1 MKSVTALSVMLQGS
15 RVGELLAIPRQGLFF
30 SYDPGWLAN
39 GFNLAPFHMD
49 FSVNPQRAADPLLFD
64 GLHGAFSDSLPDG
77 WGLLLMDRFFRSELG
92 VERHGIGPLD
102 RLAYMGNRSMGALE
116 YVPMFETVETEQE
129 LDLAALY
136 AASQTIL
143 SGSAGEVI
151 TSLRLAGGSPG
162 GARPKAVIGLSA
174 DTRRAVSSF
183 GEMPEGYK
191 HWLIKFR
198 SEDEHRDSGAIE
210 QAYALMARK
219 AGVEISESK
228 LFQVE
233 TTKGVEQFFA
243 TKRFDRESGS
253 KRHMLSAAAILY
265 ADFRA
270 PSLDYSELLRATL
283 AMTRDAAQV
292 EKMARLMVFNAL
304 AHNRDDHAKNFSFF
318 GGQDGWKMA
327 PAYDLTFSSTGGRG
341 NEHTTAFA
349 GVGKPTRKALN
360 EVCKP
365 FSFLEPE
372 LYIEQTLDAFS
383 DWSICC
389 AELGVDSEQSQKL
402 LTVLEAVWTA
412 L

>member
-1 MKSVTALSVMLQGS
+1 MKSVKALSVMLQES
-15 RVGELLAIPRQGLFF
+15 RVGELVAIPRQGLFF
-30 SYDPGWLAN
+30 SYDPGWLAK

-49 FSVNPQRAADPLLFD
+49 FSINPQKAADVALFD

-77 WGLLLMDRFFRSELG
+77 WGLLLMDRFFRSQFG
-92 VERHGIGPLD
+92 VERHAIGPLD

-116 YVPMFETVETEQE
+116 YVPKFETVEADED

-136 AASQTIL
+136 EASQTIL
-143 SGSAGEVI
+143 SGSTDEVI

-162 GARPKAVIGLSA
+162 GARPKAVIGLSP
-174 DTRRAVSSF
+174 DKSRAVSSF
-183 GEMPEGYK
+183 GEMPKGYE

-198 SEDEHRDSGAIE
+198 CEEEHRDSGAIE
-210 QAYALMARK
+210 QAYALVARR

-233 TTKGVEQFFA
+233 TVRGTEQFFA
-243 TKRFDRESGS
+243 TKRFDREASS
-253 KRHMLSAAAILY
+253 KRHMLTAAAILY
-265 ADFRA
+265 ADFRT
-270 PSLDYSELLRATL
+270 PSLDYSDLLRATW
-283 AMTRDAAQV
+283 AMTRDATEV

-318 GGQDGWKMA
+318 GGQEGWKMA
-327 PAYDLTFSSTGGRG
+327 PAYDLTFSSTGGHG

-349 GVGKPTRKALN
+349 GRGKPSRKVLM
-360 EVCKP
+360 EVCRP

-372 LYIEQTLDAFS
+372 SYIEQTLDAFS
-383 DWSICC
+383 DWSTCC
-389 AELGVDSEQSQKL
+389 ADLGIDKAQSQEL
-402 LTVLEAVWTA
+402 LAVLESVWQT

>member
-1 MKSVTALSVMLQGS
+1 MKSVKALSVMLQES
-15 RVGELLAIPRQGLFF
+15 RVGELVAISRQGLFF
-30 SYDPGWLAN
+30 SYDPGWLAK

-49 FSVNPQRAADPLLFD
+49 FSITPQKAADALLFD

-77 WGLLLMDRFFRSELG
+77 WGLLLMDRFFRSQLG
-92 VERHGIGPLD
+92 IERHAIGPLD

-116 YVPMFETVETEQE
+116 YVPMFETVDTDED

-136 AASQTIL
+136 EASQTIL
-143 SGSAGEVI
+143 SGSADEVI

-162 GARPKAVIGLSA
+162 GARPKAVIGLSP
-174 DTRRAVSSF
+174 DKYRAVSSF
-183 GEMPEGYK
+183 GEMPKGYE

-198 SEDEHRDSGAIE
+198 CEEEHRDSGAIE
-210 QAYALMARK
+210 QAYALMAHR

-243 TKRFDRESGS
+243 TKRFDREAGS
-253 KRHMLSAAAILY
+253 KRHMLTAAAILY

-270 PSLDYSELLRATL
+270 PSLDYSDLLRATWT
-283 AMTRDAAQV
+283 MTKDATEV

-304 AHNRDDHAKNFSFF
+304 AHNHDDHAKNFSFF
-318 GGQDGWKMA
+318 GGKDGWKMA
-327 PAYDLTFSSTGGRG
+327 PAYDLTFSSTAGRG

-349 GVGKPTRKALN
+349 GKGIPTRKALI
-360 EVCKP
+360 EVCKT

-372 LYIEQTLDAFS
+372 RYIEQTLDAFS
-383 DWSICC
+383 GWVICC
-389 AELGVDSEQSQKL
+389 DD
-402 LTVLEAVWTA
+402 LEIDKAASKKMLTA
-412 L
+412 LESVWQAL

>member
-1 MKSVTALSVMLQGS
+1 MKSVKALSVMLQES
-15 RVGELLAIPRQGLFF
+15 RVGELVAIPRQGLFF
-30 SYDPGWLAN
+30 SYDPGWLAK

-49 FSVNPQRAADPLLFD
+49 FSISPQKAADVALFD

-77 WGLLLMDRFFRSELG
+77 WGLLLMDRFFRSQLG
-92 VERHGIGPLD
+92 VERHAIGPLD

-116 YVPMFETVETEQE
+116 YVPMFEAVDADDE

-136 AASQTIL
+136 EASQIIL
-143 SGSAGEVI
+143 SGSPDEVI

-162 GARPKAVIGLSA
+162 GARPKAVIGLSP
-174 DTRRAVSSF
+174 DLRRAVSSF
-183 GEMPEGYK
+183 GQMPKGYE

-198 SEDEHRDSGAIE
+198 SEEEHRDSGAIE
-210 QAYALMARK
+210 QAYALMARR
-219 AGVEISESK
+219 AGVEMSESQ

-233 TTKGVEQFFA
+233 TAKGTEQFFA
-243 TKRFDRESGS
+243 TKRFDREPGF
-253 KRHMLSAAAILY
+253 KRHMLTAAAILY
-265 ADFRA
+265 ADFRT
-270 PSLDYSELLRATL
+270 PSLDYSDLLRATW
-283 AMTRDAAQV
+283 AMARDATEV

-318 GGQDGWKMA
+318 GGPQGWKMA

-349 GVGKPTRKALN
+349 GRGKPSRKALI
-360 EVCKP
+360 EVCRP

-372 LYIEQTLDAFS
+372 SYIEQTLDAFS
-383 DWSICC
+383 EWGNCC
-389 AELGVDSEQSQKL
+389 ADLGVDKTQSQKL
-402 LTVLEAVWTA
+402 LTVLESVWQS

>member
-1 MKSVTALSVMLQGS
+1 MKSVKALSVMFQES
-15 RVGELLAIPRQGLFF
+15 RVGELVAIPRQGLFF
-30 SYDPGWLAN
+30 SYDPGWLAK
-39 GFNLAPFHMD
+39 GFNLAPFHLE
-49 FSVNPQRAADPLLFD
+49 FSINPQKAADVGLFD

-77 WGLLLMDRFFRSELG
+77 WGLLLMDRFFRSQLG
-92 VERHGIGPLD
+92 VERHAISPLD

-116 YVPMFETVETEQE
+116 YVPMFETIEADED

-136 AASQTIL
+136 EASQIIL
-143 SGSAGEVI
+143 SGSADEVI

-162 GARPKAVIGLSA
+162 GARPKAVIGLSP
-174 DTRRAVSSF
+174 DLRRAVSSF
-183 GEMPEGYK
+183 GRMPEGYE

-198 SEDEHRDSGAIE
+198 SEEEHRDSGAIE
-210 QAYALMARK
+210 QAYALVARR
-219 AGVEISESK
+219 AGIEISESK

-233 TTKGVEQFFA
+233 TARGTEQFFA
-243 TKRFDRESGS
+243 TKRFDREAGF
-253 KRHMLSAAAILY
+253 KRHMLTAAAILY

-270 PSLDYSELLRATL
+270 PSLDYSDLLRATW
-283 AMTRDAAQV
+283 AMTRDAIEV

-318 GGQDGWKMA
+318 GGSDGWKMA

-349 GVGKPTRKALN
+349 GRGKPTRKALT

-372 LYIEQTLDAFS
+372 RYIEQTLDAFS
-383 DWSICC
+383 GWHLCC
-389 AELGVDSEQSQKL
+389 ADLEINNEQSHKL
-402 LTVLEAVWTA
+402 QTVLESVWQT

>member
-1 MKSVTALSVMLQGS
+1 MKPVKALSVMLQES
-15 RVGELLAIPRQGLFF
+15 RVGELVAIPRQGLFF
-30 SYDPGWLAN
+30 SYDPGWLAK
-39 GFNLAPFHMD
+39 GFNLAPFHME
-49 FSVNPQRAADPLLFD
+49 FSINPQKAADTALFD

-77 WGLLLMDRFFRSELG
+77 WGLLLMDRFFRSRLG
-92 VERHGIGPLD
+92 VERHAIGPLD

-116 YVPMFETVETEQE
+116 YVPMFETVEADQE

-136 AASQTIL
+136 EASQTLL
-143 SGSAGEVI
+143 SGSTDEVI

-162 GARPKAVIGLSA
+162 GARPKAVIGLSP
-174 DTRRAVSSF
+174 DTLRAVSSF
-183 GEMPEGYK
+183 GEMPEGYE

-198 SEDEHRDSGAIE
+198 CEEEHRDSGAIE
-210 QAYALMARK
+210 QAYAQMARG
-219 AGVEISESK
+219 AGIEISESK

-233 TTKGVEQFFA
+233 TARGAEQFFA
-243 TKRFDRESGS
+243 TKRFDREAGS
-253 KRHMLSAAAILY
+253 KHHMLTAAAILY

-270 PSLDYSELLRATL
+270 PSLDYSDLLRATW
-283 AMTRDAAQV
+283 AMTRDATEV

-318 GGQDGWKMA
+318 GSKDGWKMA

-349 GVGKPTRKALN
+349 GRGNPSRKALI

-372 LYIEQTLDAFS
+372 RYIEQTLDAFS
-383 DWSICC
+383 GWHLCC
-389 AELGVDSEQSQKL
+389 ADLGVDRAQSRKL
-402 LTVLEAVWTA
+402 ISALESVWQS

>member
-1 MKSVTALSVMLQGS
+1 MKSVTALSAMLQGS
-15 RVGELLAIPRQGLFF
+15 RVGELIAIPRQGLFF
-30 SYDPGWLAN
+30 SYDPVWLAK

-49 FSVNPQRAADPLLFD
+49 FSINPQRAADPLLFD

-92 VERHGIGPLD
+92 AERHGIGPLD

-116 YVPMFETVETEQE
+116 YVPMFETVETEE
-129 LDLAALY
+129 DLDLAALY
-136 AASQTIL
+136 EASQTIL
-143 SGSAGEVI
+143 SGSCEEVI

-162 GARPKAVIGLSA
+162 GARPKAVIGLSP
-174 DTRRAVSSF
+174 DKRRAVSSF
-183 GEMPEGYK
+183 GEMPEGYE

-219 AGVEISESK
+219 AGVDISESK

-233 TTKGVEQFFA
+233 TAKGVEQFFA

-253 KRHMLSAAAILY
+253 KRHMLTASAILY

-283 AMTRDAAQV
+283 AMTRDAAEV

-318 GGQDGWKMA
+318 GGHGGWKMA
-327 PAYDLTFSSTGGRG
+327 PAYDLTFSNTGGRG

-349 GVGKPTRKALN
+349 GAGKPSRKAIN

-365 FSFLEPE
+365 FSFLQPE
-372 LYIEQTLDAFS
+372 LYVEQTLDAFS
-383 DWSICC
+383 NWSVCC
-389 AELGVDSEQSQKL
+389 AELDVDKVQSREL
-402 LTVLEAVWTA
+402 LTVLESVWKA
-412 L
+412 F

>member
-1 MKSVTALSVMLQGS
+1 MKSVKALSVMLQDS
-15 RVGELLAIPRQGLFF
+15 RVGELVAIPRQGLFF
-30 SYDPGWLAN
+30 SYDPSWLAK

-49 FSVNPQRAADPLLFD
+49 FSINPQKAADAVLFD

-77 WGLLLMDRFFRSELG
+77 WGLLLMDRFFRSRLG
-92 VERHGIGPLD
+92 VERHAIGPLD

-116 YVPMFETVETEQE
+116 YVPMFETVDADEE

-136 AASQTIL
+136 EASQTIL
-143 SGSAGEVI
+143 SGSADEVI

-162 GARPKAVIGLSA
+162 GARPKAVIGLSP
-174 DTRRAVSSF
+174 DKRRAVSSF
-183 GEMPEGYK
+183 GEMPEGYE

-198 SEDEHRDSGAIE
+198 CEEEHRDSGAIE
-210 QAYALMARK
+210 QAYALMAHR

-233 TTKGVEQFFA
+233 TTRGLEQFFA
-243 TKRFDRESGS
+243 TKRFDREAGS
-253 KRHMLSAAAILY
+253 KRHMLTAAAVLY
-265 ADFRA
+265 ADFRT
-270 PSLDYSELLRATL
+270 PSLDYSDLLRATW
-283 AMTRDAAQV
+283 AMTLDATEV

-341 NEHTTAFA
+341 NEHTTALA
-349 GVGKPTRKALN
+349 GRGKPSRKAII

-372 LYIEQTLDAFS
+372 RYIEQTLDAFS
-383 DWSICC
+383 GWSACC
-389 AELGVDSEQSQKL
+389 AELEIDKVQSEKL
-402 LTVLEAVWTA
+402 LSVLESVWQV

>member
-1 MKSVTALSVMLQGS
+1 MKPVTALSVMLQGS
-15 RVGELLAIPRQGLFF
+15 RVGELIAIPRQGLFF
-30 SYDPGWLAN
+30 SYDPGWLAK

-49 FSVNPQRAADPLLFD
+49 FSINPQRAADLLLFD

-92 VERHGIGPLD
+92 AERHGIGPLD

-116 YVPMFETVETEQE
+116 YVPMFETVETEE
-129 LDLAALY
+129 DLDLAALY
-136 AASQTIL
+136 EASQMIL
-143 SGSAGEVI
+143 SGSCEEVI

-162 GARPKAVIGLSA
+162 GARPKAVIGLSP
-174 DTRRAVSSF
+174 DKRRAVSSF
-183 GEMPEGYK
+183 GEMPEGYE

-198 SEDEHRDSGAIE
+198 DEDEHRDSGAIE
-210 QAYALMARK
+210 QAYALTARK
-219 AGVEISESK
+219 AGVDISESK
-228 LFQVE
+228 LFQIE
-233 TTKGVEQFFA
+233 TAKGAEQFFA

-253 KRHMLSAAAILY
+253 KHHMLTASAILY

-283 AMTRDAAQV
+283 AMTRDAAEV

-318 GGQDGWKMA
+318 GGHGGWKMA
-327 PAYDLTFSSTGGRG
+327 PAYDLTFSNTGGRG

-349 GVGKPTRKALN
+349 GAGKPSRKAIN

-365 FSFLEPE
+365 FSFLQPE
-372 LYIEQTLDAFS
+372 LYVEQTLDAFS
-383 DWSICC
+383 DWSVCC
-389 AELGVDSEQSQKL
+389 AELDVDKVQSREL
-402 LTVLEAVWTA
+402 LTVLESVWKA

>member
-1 MKSVTALSVMLQGS
+1 MKSVKALSVMLQDS
-15 RVGELLAIPRQGLFF
+15 RVGELVAIPRQGLFF
-30 SYDPGWLAN
+30 SYDPSWLAK

-49 FSVNPQRAADPLLFD
+49 FSINPQKAADALLFD

-77 WGLLLMDRFFRSELG
+77 WGLLLMDRFFRSRLG
-92 VERHGIGPLD
+92 VERHAIGPLD

-116 YVPMFETVETEQE
+116 YVPMFETVDADEE

-136 AASQTIL
+136 EASQTIL
-143 SGSAGEVI
+143 SGSADEVI

-162 GARPKAVIGLSA
+162 GARPKAVIGLSP
-174 DTRRAVSSF
+174 DKRRAVSSF
-183 GEMPEGYK
+183 GEMPEGYE

-198 SEDEHRDSGAIE
+198 CEEEHRDSGAIE
-210 QAYALMARK
+210 QAYALMAHRT
-219 AGVEISESK
+219 GVEISESK

-233 TTKGVEQFFA
+233 TTRGLEQFFA
-243 TKRFDRESGS
+243 TKRFDREAGS
-253 KRHMLSAAAILY
+253 KRHMLTAAAVLY
-265 ADFRA
+265 ADFRT
-270 PSLDYSELLRATL
+270 PSLDYSDLLRATW
-283 AMTRDAAQV
+283 AMTLDATEV

-318 GGQDGWKMA
+318 GGQAGWKMA

-341 NEHTTAFA
+341 NEHTTALA
-349 GVGKPTRKALN
+349 GRGKPSRKAIF

-372 LYIEQTLDAFS
+372 RYIEQTLDAFS
-383 DWSICC
+383 GWSACC
-389 AELGVDSEQSQKL
+389 AELEIDKVQSKKL
-402 LTVLEAVWTA
+402 LSVLESVWQA